1 MIDFTDVIIFTLVG
15 IFLHIIAN
23 AIRISRLQ
31 KDMDD
36 LTGIKNKGALTREI
50 NEFLADH
57 TTNKGML
64 FIMDVD
70 KFKSINDTL
79 GHDIGDSVIK
89 QIGAFLGEKFNDGNI
104 AGRFGGDEFIVFIK
118 DSNDA
123 ELASRT
129 ADEIV
134 KGVYDTVFLPD
145 HERKVS
151 VSVGVARY
159 FGLEKNY
166 SELLKKADTA
176 LYRAKGDSNKRF
188 YIYE

>member
-1 MIDFTDVIIFTLVG
+1 MKQVNT
-15 IFLHIIAN
+15 
-23 AIRISRLQ
+23 
-31 KDMDD
+31 
-36 LTGIKNKGALTREI
+36 
-50 NEFLADH
+50 
-57 TTNKGML
+57 
-64 FIMDVD
+64 
-70 KFKSINDTL
+70 SI
-79 GHDIGDSVIK
+79 
-89 QIGAFLGEKFNDGNI
+89 
-104 AGRFGGDEFIVFIK
+104 GGDEFIVFIK